1 MRSTQAGGIPVAR
14 RLPLSPAEVTD
25 MDAMMDGTMLAEGAA
40 FTEGL
45 AQIFIVAQFAS
56 LLFVLGL
63 LCASHHTYLCGTVR
77 RLCCFRCPLMR
88 REVEVEFLESWLFG
102 VRCSATPT
110 RCSAFEVP
118 TTIEC
123 RRPCMDR
130 SYRHQW
136 EFALPVAGRLE
147 AKT

>member
-1 MRSTQAGGIPVAR
+1 
-14 RLPLSPAEVTD
+14 
-25 MDAMMDGTMLAEGAA
+25 
-40 FTEGL
+40 L

-77 RLCCFRCPLMR
+77 RLRGFRCALMR
-88 REVEVEFLESWLFG
+88 REVEVEFLERWLLG

-110 RCSAFEVP
+110 RCSVFEVP

-123 RRPCMDR
+123 QRDAWTARTGISGNSRYP
-130 SYRHQW
+130 S
-136 EFALPVAGRLE
+136 PVTTPSRLS
-147 AKT
+147 

>member
-1 MRSTQAGGIPVAR
+1 MRSTQAGGAPVAR
-14 RLPLSPAEVTD
+14 RLPFSLAEVTD
-25 MDAMMDGTMLAEGAA
+25 MDAMDGMMLAEGAA

-45 AQIFIVAQFAS
+45 VDIFIVAQFAS
-56 LLFVLGL
+56 LLLVVTL
-63 LCASHHTYLCGTVR
+63 LCGAHHAYLCGTVR
-77 RLCCFRCPLMR
+77 RRRCFRCPLMR
-88 REVEVEFLESWLFG
+88 REVEVEFLDRWLLG

-110 RCSAFEVP
+110 RCSVFEVP

-123 RRPCMDR
+123 QRRCMDR

-147 AKT
+147 GKT